1 MTEIITAPA
10 EDRPHAEHS
19 PSSLALKEVCPGYRS
34 DSTPSVAS
42 EEGTRCHLALETG
55 NDDGLDDEQLQVVG
69 MCREYTGQLEAEVCG
84 EGERSLVIHREERVE
99 ICGGLTFGTL
109 DYLLINPRL
118 CRADLVDFKFGRNP
132 VSDAED
138 NPQIQA
144 YVLGV
149 FENLPGLES
158 IKAHILLPRRDE
170 VSTASYTRADMPRLR
185 LRIETIIARA
195 SLPEPELRPT
205 DGCLYCRK
213 KATCAALHN
222 HALKLA
228 SGYSDELVLP
238 EEVRPSHITDPSVM
252 ARALQVAR
260 VMEKWCESVR
270 HHALKMRLSGVE
282 IPRHELRTRSGNRK
296 INDALAAWGVVR
308 DRVEPDR
315 FIACCDV
322 SLTKL
327 EDAVAANA
335 PRGGTAKAKH
345 ELCESLAAVGAY
357 EAGGESTFLTR
368 TRK

>member
-69 MCREYTGQLEAEVCG
+69 MCRDYAASIEADARVHGEVMIMREVKLEIAS
-84 EGERSLVIHREERVE
+84 R
-99 ICGGLTFGTL
+99 LTFGT
-109 DYLLINPRL
+109 
-118 CRADLVDFKFGRNP
+118 ADLVMVSAKGTVADLIDFKFGRNP
-132 VSDAED
+132 VADAEE
-138 NPQIQA
+138 NVQMQCYA
-144 YVLGV
+144 LGV
-149 FENLPGLES
+149 LEKLPDVQ
-158 IKAHILLPRRDE
+158 AVNVHILLPRRDE
-170 VSTASYTRADMPRLR
+170 VSTARYTRADEFRLR

-222 HALKLA
+222 DALKLA

-308 DRVEPDR
+308 DRVEPDL

-335 PRGGTAKAKH
+335 PRGGKAKAKH
-345 ELCESLAAVGAY
+345 ELCEALAAVGAY